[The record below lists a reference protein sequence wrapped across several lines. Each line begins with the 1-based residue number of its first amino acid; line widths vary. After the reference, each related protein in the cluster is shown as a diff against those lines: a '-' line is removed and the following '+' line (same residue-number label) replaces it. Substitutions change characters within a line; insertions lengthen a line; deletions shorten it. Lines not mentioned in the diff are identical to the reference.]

1 MRNFIQ
7 ILLCTL
13 LFSTYHLRAQ
23 TLELPRYPTAEEKS
37 LGQPVTLVPIGITTP
52 PASPVRTMAEWE
64 ELQALL
70 VTWNGQN
77 TILTEIV
84 RAARLECKVVISCE
98 NQTVV
103 NQAKNK
109 LTTSGVDIT
118 TNVEFVIAPNNSI
131 WVRDYGPNSVYSND
145 IDSLYFVDWI
155 YNRTNRPKDDTIA
168 TTLAPYFNVPL
179 YSTSA
184 APTDMVNTGG
194 NFMSDGMGT
203 AFSSALILEEN
214 EPGNPYGV
222 TAKTEMQI
230 DQILEDFM
238 GINRYVKMEPLPY
251 DVINHIDMH
260 MKLLDEERIL
270 VGQYPPGIAD
280 GPQIEANI
288 QYVLSN
294 FQTSFGTPYKVVR
307 IPMPPEGNLYP
318 NNGGDYRTYANAV
331 FVNKTIIV
339 PFYQQQYDTTA
350 QRIWEEAMP
359 GYKVVG
365 INCNSIIPSLGA
377 IHCITKEVGV
387 NEPLRIVHQA
397 LECQD
402 NSEQPIA
409 YPVYAKIQHR
419 SGIAGAKVYFTTDLN
434 GPWQSTDMYQGIIP
448 NDDWFGSIPAQTP
461 GSTVYYYI
469 EALSVSGKTI
479 TRPLPAPEGWWKFCV
494 KQSSSAQDLLAS
506 LEEIYPNPA
515 SAITVVPVK
524 AANKVQGRITIFN
537 SLGQE
542 VQTLFSGEIPGG
554 HSNYFL
560 DAGKLPGG
568 TYWVRCQAG
577 NQVSTRKLV
586 IR

>member
-1 MRNFIQ
+1 MRNFFQ
-7 ILLCTL
+7 ILLCSLL
-13 LFSTYHLRAQ
+13 LFTYHLRAQ
-23 TLELPRYPTAEEKS
+23 TPELPRYQTAEEQS
-37 LGQPVTLVPIGITTP
+37 LGQPVTLAPIGITTP

-70 VTWNGQN
+70 ITWNGQN

-168 TTLAPYFNVPL
+168 TTLAPYFKVPL

-203 AFSSALILEEN
+203 AFSSSLILDEN
-214 EPGNPYGV
+214 ETGNPYGV
-222 TAKTEMQI
+222 TAKSESQI
-230 DQILEDFM
+230 DQIMEDFM
-238 GINRYVKMEPLPY
+238 GINRYIKMEPLPY
-251 DVINHIDMH
+251 DVIHHIDMH

-270 VGQYPPGIAD
+270 VGQYPQGVAD

-294 FQTSFGTPYKVVR
+294 FQSSFGTPYKVVR

-387 NEPLRIVHQA
+387 NEPLRIVHQT

-402 NSEQPIA
+402 NSEQPLA

-434 GPWQSTDMYQGIIP
+434 GPWQSVDMYQGIIP

-461 GSTVYYYI
+461 GSIVYYYI
-469 EALSVSGKTI
+469 EALAVSGKTI

-494 KQSSSAQDLLAS
+494 KQSSGAQNLVAT

-515 SAITVVPVK
+515 SAITVVPVN

-554 HSNYFL
+554 NSNYFL
-560 DAGKLPGG
+560 DAGKLPAG

-577 NQVSTRKLV
+577 SQVSTRKLV